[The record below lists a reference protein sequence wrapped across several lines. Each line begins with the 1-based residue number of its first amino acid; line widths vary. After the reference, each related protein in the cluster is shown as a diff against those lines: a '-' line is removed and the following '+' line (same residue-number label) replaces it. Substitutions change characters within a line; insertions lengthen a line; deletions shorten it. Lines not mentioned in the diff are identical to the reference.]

1 MPNIL
6 PKRSIRFQFFN
17 IALILSSI
25 LFLGCSS
32 GGFNSVSGKVTVK
45 GKPEKGVVV
54 IFHPE
59 NAKLTSNRPSGVTGD
74 DGSFTL
80 TSGTDS
86 GAPSGD
92 YKVTFTWPEE
102 YRLKNKAKAISTDED
117 RETMD
122 RLNGRYSNVDTSQIK
137 ITIKSGKN
145 SLPAFELQ

>member
-1 MPNIL
+1 MAHLIL
-6 PKRSIRFQFFN
+6 KRSYYFQLLH
-17 IALILSSI
+17 IALLSSSI
-25 LFLGCSS
+25 LIIGCSS
-32 GGFNSVSGKVTVK
+32 GGLNSVTGKVTVK

-59 NAKLTSNRPSGVTGD
+59 NSKLTSNRPSGVTGD

-80 TSGTDS
+80 ASGTDS

-102 YRLKNKAKAISTDED
+102 YRLKNKSKAISTDED